1 MNEDH
6 PLYKW
11 HISIGFFY
19 DAVRRGNCFS
29 IEICLFNFGYL
40 INYWVVLK
48 YVDTSLCIYIYI
60 QIHLSI
66 STKIEFAAY
75 HGSACRRPLQKP
87 LQNNLEWRVRAPT
100 LPLRCSS
107 RHTLQNQMNPNP
119 KLEKCPTCL
128 LQSSA
133 RQQKLGPH
141 TACLLPQS
149 IVLETRVKT
158 DTCAQR
164 ILWILLKHRTTTS
177 SRCCLRLAFLR
188 QPLRTWKPSQ
198 LFLESSEHFFG
209 TDQLEY

>member
-48 YVDTSLCIYIYI
+48 YIDTSLCIYI

-119 KLEKCPTCL
+119 KLVKCPTCL

-158 DTCAQR
+158 DTWHVLNVSCEFFSNIEQR
-164 ILWILLKHRTTTS
+164 PVRAAVCVWRSCGNHSEYENPLN
-177 SRCCLRLAFLR
+177 CFLN
-188 QPLRTWKPSQ
+188 PLNI
-198 LFLESSEHFFG
+198 FLERSS
-209 TDQLEY
+209 